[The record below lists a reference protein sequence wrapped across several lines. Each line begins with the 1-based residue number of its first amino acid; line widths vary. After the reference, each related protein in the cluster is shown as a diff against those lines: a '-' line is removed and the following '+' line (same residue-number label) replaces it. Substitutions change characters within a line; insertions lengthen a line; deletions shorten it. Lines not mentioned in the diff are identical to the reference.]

1 MLHAPDHMLC
11 FKIGFNTAELECN
24 LSSRGELYVP
34 GTFSIFLCL
43 KDKSFTDHSSSRSL
57 FLINCDYLLK

>member
-11 FKIGFNTAELECN
+11 FKIGFNTAEQECN

-34 GTFSIFLCL
+34 GTFSIF
-43 KDKSFTDHSSSRSL
+43 SMF
-57 FLINCDYLLK
+57 